1 MRSIVIF
8 LSLISTFLVGCGVNR
23 QANQLKALED
33 CKYEIVSADS
43 LFLAGTDISK
53 LVNSKDREID
63 LTKMPALAF
72 AYLRKS
78 IPLEGR
84 INLRIENPSNDLAS
98 INKFQYIVLVKGIE
112 LANGFVD
119 QKVSIEPGSSTIV
132 PVNVKANIYSF
143 LSDSKTMENILD
155 FVNGDPGKG
164 QEKKGLVTL
173 KIKPTIS
180 VGNSLINYPGFIT
193 VEKEISSKILF

>member
-1 MRSIVIF
+1 MRSIIF
-8 LSLISTFLVGCGVNR
+8 LGLIALFFIGCGVNK
-23 QANQLKALED
+23 QAKQIKALED
-33 CKYEIVSADS
+33 CKYEILSADS
-43 LFLAGTDISK
+43 LFLAGTDITK
-53 LVNSKDREID
+53 LINNRDKEID
-63 LTKMPALAF
+63 LTRMPSLAF

-84 INLRIENPSNDLAS
+84 INLQIENPTQDLAS
-98 INKFQYIVLVKGIE
+98 INKFQYIVLIKGVEI
-112 LANGFVD
+112 ANGFVD
-119 QKVSIEPGSSTIV
+119 QKVSIEPGSSLVI

-143 LSDSKTMENILD
+143 LSDSKTMEDILD

-164 QEKKGLVTL
+164 QEKKGVVTL